1 MKAEVGA
8 QPQVEEGPRVEAGEV
23 AELQVEAEVGAEVLR
38 AQVAA
43 AEAVAVAV
51 EVVESSSPGVPYQ
64 KPHHHQN
71 HLAA

>member
-1 MKAEVGA
+1 MTAEVGA

-23 AELQVEAEVGAEVLR
+23 AEVQVEAEVGAEVLR

-43 AEAVAVAV
+43 AEAVAV

-64 KPHHHQN
+64 KPHHHQSL
-71 HLAA
+71 LAA

>member
-8 QPQVEEGPRVEAGEV
+8 QPQVEEGPRVETGEV

-43 AEAVAVAV
+43 AEAVAV